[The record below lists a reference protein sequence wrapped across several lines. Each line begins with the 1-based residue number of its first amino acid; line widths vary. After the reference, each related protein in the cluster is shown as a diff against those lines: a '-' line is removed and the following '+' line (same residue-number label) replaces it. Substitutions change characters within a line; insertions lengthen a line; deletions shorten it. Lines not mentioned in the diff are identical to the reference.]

1 MTLLEIKKL
10 FGIDI
15 TEKNRTQLYVFL
27 RYLYLEE
34 NLDKRDYIIAMEL
47 NLGRSTITQ
56 ARNNPERF
64 NKGFTY
70 LFIKDLYYKRDKK
83 LIEKFNFFVRK
94 VNANN
99 KNQVYKKTTLEKLR
113 NEAKE
118 KKQKKA
124 TAKFKRKEN
133 LFFVLDKLRGK
144 KTYLNDKVFNTWDDH
159 DWNEFYRLIK

>member
-10 FGIDI
+10 WGIDI

-34 NLDKRDYIIAMEL
+34 NLDKIDYIIAREL
-47 NLGRSTITQ
+47 NLERSTVNQ

-64 NKGFTY
+64 NKGFVY
-70 LFIKDLYYKRDKK
+70 LFLKDLYYKRDKD
-83 LIEKFNFFVRK
+83 LI
-94 VNANN
+94 
-99 KNQVYKKTTLEKLR
+99 KKY
-113 NEAKE
+113 NDFIKE
-118 KKQKKA
+118 KKLEQKCLYKSRYEA
-124 TAKFKRKEN
+124 SIKEINKSTANFKRKEN

-144 KTYLNDKVFNTWDDH
+144 KTYLNYKVFNTWDDH